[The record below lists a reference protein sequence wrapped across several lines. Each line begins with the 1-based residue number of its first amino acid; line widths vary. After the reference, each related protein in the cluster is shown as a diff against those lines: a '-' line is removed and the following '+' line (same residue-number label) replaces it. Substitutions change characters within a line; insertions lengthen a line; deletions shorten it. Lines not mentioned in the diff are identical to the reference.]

1 MQIQHF
7 KSKHSN
13 IFTTIL
19 TYHVTF
25 IVNSDFQ
32 SYFTYICSV
41 TLQVIFAM
49 NYRIKDICRDKGIA
63 IGALADTIGM
73 QRESLSRIINGAN
86 TSTETLERIASTLDV
101 DIAELF
107 NKPAAGNF
115 TCPKCGTSLRLKAEK
130 A

>member
-1 MQIQHF
+1 
-7 KSKHSN
+7 
-13 IFTTIL
+13 
-19 TYHVTF
+19 
-25 IVNSDFQ
+25 
-32 SYFTYICSV
+32 
-41 TLQVIFAM
+41 M

-86 TSTETLERIASTLDV
+86 TSTETLEKIASTLGV

-107 NKPAAGNF
+107 DKPVAGNF
-115 TCPKCGTSLRLKAEK
+115 TCPNCGASLVLTAEK